1 MDFNLLKIPNN
12 MKHLDYVFIKREL
25 RYLHEMSVKGISVT
39 NETISVELISEIN
52 HFMAVLLDMKSVFK
66 PEFDD
71 CPDSKKHLH
80 L

>member
-1 MDFNLLKIPNN
+1 
-12 MKHLDYVFIKREL
+12 MKHMDYSFIKREL
-25 RYLHEMSVKGISVT
+25 ATLHKMSVKGISVT

-71 CPDSKKHLH
+71 CPDGKKNLH
-80 L
+80 I